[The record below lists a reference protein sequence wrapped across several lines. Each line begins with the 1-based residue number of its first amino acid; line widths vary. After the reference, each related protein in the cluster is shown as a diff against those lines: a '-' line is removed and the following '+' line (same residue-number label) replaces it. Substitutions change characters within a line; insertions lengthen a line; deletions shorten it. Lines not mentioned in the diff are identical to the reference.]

1 MIVNF
6 TYKRYLIC
14 LNFFVMIKD
23 NLQTLFGKIDY
34 FCSKYGRKTE
44 EIKLVAVSKTQEIWS
59 IKQAIEFGVTNFGEN
74 RPQEFRDKYEV
85 LGDTVKWHF
94 IGNLQS
100 NKIKYVAGKAELI
113 HSIGSLKSLKDLND
127 YCIKN
132 EIKQS
137 VLFEVKTSFEDS
149 KKGFNNYEDL
159 QIALEFALTTQNI
172 EVQGLMTM
180 APFVDDEDIVRE
192 SFRNLR
198 LLKEK
203 LEKNG
208 YPLKHLSMGMS
219 DDFNFAIEEG
229 STIIRVGSA
238 IFGERY

>member
-23 NLQTLFGKIDY
+23 NLQILIGNVDY
-34 FCSKYGRKTE
+34 YCSKYGRKSE
-44 EIKLVAVSKTQEIWS
+44 EIKVVAVSKTHEIWA
-59 IKQAIEFGVTNFGEN
+59 IKQAIEFGVTDFGEN

-113 HSIGSLKSLKDLND
+113 HSIESFKSLMDLNEF
-127 YCIKN
+127 CKKN

-149 KKGFNNYEDL
+149 KKGFKNSEDI
-159 QIALEFALTTQNI
+159 QKALDFALTTQNI
-172 EVQGLMTM
+172 DVQGLMTM
-180 APFVDDEDIVRE
+180 APFVDEDDMVRE

-198 LLKEK
+198 LLKEE

-208 YPLKHLSMGMS
+208 YPLKHLSMGMTN
-219 DDFNFAIEEG
+219 DFEIAIAEG